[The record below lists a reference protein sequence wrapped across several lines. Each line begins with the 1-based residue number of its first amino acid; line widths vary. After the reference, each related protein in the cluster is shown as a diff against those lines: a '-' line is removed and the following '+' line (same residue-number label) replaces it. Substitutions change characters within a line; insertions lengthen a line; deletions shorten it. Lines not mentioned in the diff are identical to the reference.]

1 MQSKMTEIERRYTRV
16 DINPLALIAKGQGR
30 FKGEAAVRQCAS
42 DIIDYSPFFSASRL
56 VDLFEID
63 RELKEAHRMA
73 ADIEK
78 QKVRIRDK
86 LRALESSAYDAV
98 FLDTEEKLYEHIK
111 KLEDF
116 KA

>member
-1 MQSKMTEIERRYTRV
+1 
-16 DINPLALIAKGQGR
+16 
-30 FKGEAAVRQCAS
+30 
-42 DIIDYSPFFSASRL
+42 
-56 VDLFEID
+56 
-63 RELKEAHRMA
+63 
-73 ADIEK
+73 
-78 QKVRIRDK
+78 VRIRDK